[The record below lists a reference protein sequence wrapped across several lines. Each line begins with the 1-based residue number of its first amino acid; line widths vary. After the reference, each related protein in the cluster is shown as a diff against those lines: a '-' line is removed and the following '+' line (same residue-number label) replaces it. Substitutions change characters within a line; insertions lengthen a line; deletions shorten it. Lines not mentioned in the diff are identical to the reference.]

1 MKKYVLPI
9 ELRAEFKKPHGLL
22 IEGDSRDIWSKVSK
36 ILKTN
41 EDRGVVI
48 TVGDVVSINC
58 LKYSSIKPDFM
69 IIDKKSMRVDYLDIF
84 KIFPKLRE
92 EYKILKVSNPPGSIT
107 EEAINSI
114 KEIFNSKRKTIILV
128 KGEEDLFTLI
138 SVIFAPENSYI
149 IYGQPNQG
157 VVLIK
162 ADRNKREKFIKYLK
176 KMEVVEV

>member
-1 MKKYVLPI
+1 MKKYVLPTN
-9 ELRAEFKKPHGLL
+9 LRSEFKKPHGLL
-22 IEGDSRDIWSKVSK
+22 IEGNSRDVWNRVSK
-36 ILKTN
+36 IL
-41 EDRGVVI
+41 ESDEGGGVVI

-58 LKYSSIKPDFM
+58 LRYSSVKPDFM

-84 KIFPKLRE
+84 KLFPKVEE
-92 EYKILKVSNPPGSIT
+92 EYTTLKVSNPPGSIT

-114 KEIFNSKRKTIILV
+114 KRIFSSKKKAIILV

-138 SVIFAPENSYI
+138 SVIFAPENSYV

-157 VVLIK
+157 VVLVK
-162 ADRNKREKFIKYLK
+162 ADKNNREKFIKYLK